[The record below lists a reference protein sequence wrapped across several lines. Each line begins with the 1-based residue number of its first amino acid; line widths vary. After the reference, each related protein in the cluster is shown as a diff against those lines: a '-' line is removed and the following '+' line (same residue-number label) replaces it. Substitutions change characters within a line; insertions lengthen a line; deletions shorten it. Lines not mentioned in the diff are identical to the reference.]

1 MRLTFSAYTVLKG
14 GFDILRRKPHS
25 FGLLAGMAALLLSGC
40 SRSLSGLWPIT
51 KQTDASAAA
60 KPTQFLGFDRND
72 YPGDATMAVLHRT
85 FAFTGYWLT
94 PPPEETANTWLGKR
108 KLLIRQGWGF
118 LVLANGKLDAEI
130 LAAQKIGIQPEELG
144 RRDAATAVAAARHE
158 DFPSHTILFL
168 DQEEGGRMLPE
179 QSAYILGWTEAVTLD
194 NYRAGLYASG
204 QPVPNGPGKQ
214 ITTIEDVRQQ
224 VKVKGLQLHRPP
236 TGTRHQRHA
245 QPRRMAVRPVP
256 PPPRDH
262 PGLRRHLRS
271 RRQLQRPRLP
281 HPLHRPRRRQQ
292 RRPLP
297 RPLKRPLFLFS
308 AKGAVISQPRAK
320 PWIETSVRS
329 KG

>member
-224 VKVKGLQLHRPP
+224 VKVKGLHEIAMYAAQDSCPP
-236 TGTRHQRHA
+236 APGCTIHPPALDTSGTLNLAVWQFA
-245 QPRRMAVRPVP
+245 QSPRRPEITQACAATYAA
-256 PPPRDH
+256 DGNCNA
-262 PGLRRHLRS
+262 PGF
-271 RRQLQRPRLP
+271 PT
-281 HPLHRPRRRQQ
+281 
-292 RRPLP
+292 
-297 RPLKRPLFLFS
+297 LFIDLDAANS
-308 AKGAVISQPRAK
+308 ADPSHGR
-320 PWIETSVRS
+320 
-329 KG
+329 